1 MHKENP
7 FAKGAPKGAKA
18 TTVIAINIKPVKGG
32 GKKEAMP
39 PGKKGSIPKGFVP
52 FTKKGKK

>member
-32 GKKEAMP
+32 GKKEAP
-39 PGKKGSIPKGFVP
+39 PAGKKGSIPKGFVP